1 MRVIAKKVLINFWKK
16 HRDAEQPLKAW
27 YDEVVNADWRTPND
41 IKLLYKSVS
50 FIEKNRVIF
59 NIAGNKYRLIVAVA
73 YQFGAV
79 YIKFLGI
86 HKEYDRIDA
95 ANIELG
101 KV

>member
-1 MRVIAKKVLINFWKK
+1 M
-16 HRDAEQPLKAW
+16 
-27 YDEVVNADWRTPND
+27 T
-41 IKLLYKSVS
+41 KLLYESVS

-79 YIKFLGI
+79 YIKFLGT

>member
-1 MRVIAKKVLINFWKK
+1 MRVIAKKVLISFWKIHK
-16 HRDAEQPLKAW
+16 DAEQPLKAW
-27 YDEVVNADWRTPND
+27 YDEVIKANWRTPND

-50 FIEKNRVIF
+50 FVEKNRVIF

-73 YQFGAV
+73 YHFGAV
-79 YIKFLGI
+79 YIKFLGT

>member
-1 MRVIAKKVLINFWKK
+1 MRVIAKKVLISFWKK
-16 HRDAEQPLKAW
+16 HKDAEQPLKAW
-27 YDEVVNADWRTPND
+27 HDEVINANWRIPND

-50 FIEKNRVIF
+50 FVEKNRVIF

-79 YIKFLGI
+79 YVKFLGT